1 MHYALS
7 RKASDIHL
15 TIQDHQLFIQLRIE
29 EKIVPLVQDIWDPKL
44 FEYIKFLSG
53 FDLTN
58 PFLPQ
63 SGQFT
68 WDTKD
73 KKVFCRFSVIPNTE
87 LQTGVIRILN
97 TGVNFE
103 IEQLTE
109 KKDHQDF
116 LKSLVHARQGLVIT
130 CGPTNSGKTTTL
142 HAIVHSIAIRSQHKV
157 VSLEDPIEI
166 EDPSYL
172 QLQINEEIGFT
183 YEKGIEELLRHDPDV
198 ILIGETRNAY
208 TAKMVIR
215 TALTGA
221 LAFTTLHASNTLEA
235 IGRLK
240 DLGIS
245 EYDLKNTLTALI
257 SQRLYTTGKGKECI
271 YEILAGK
278 DLQFVLTHQ
287 RYPKGFNTL
296 ADEIKEALVSKR
308 IQDAQAIHDLE
319 DFQRGNGT
327 VHDVDGKRIGYT
339 FHD

>member
-1 MHYALS
+1 M
-7 RKASDIHL
+7 
-15 TIQDHQLFIQLRIE
+15 
-29 EKIVPLVQDIWDPKL
+29 
-44 FEYIKFLSG
+44 
-53 FDLTN
+53 
-58 PFLPQ
+58 
-63 SGQFT
+63 
-68 WDTKD
+68 
-73 KKVFCRFSVIPNTE
+73 
-87 LQTGVIRILN
+87 
-97 TGVNFE
+97 
-103 IEQLTE
+103 
-109 KKDHQDF
+109 
-116 LKSLVHARQGLVIT
+116 
-130 CGPTNSGKTTTL
+130 
-142 HAIVHSIAIRSQHKV
+142 
-157 VSLEDPIEI
+157 
-166 EDPSYL
+166 
-172 QLQINEEIGFT
+172 
-183 YEKGIEELLRHDPDV
+183 

-287 RYPKGFNTL
+287 RYPEGFSTL
-296 ADEIKEALVSKR
+296 ADEIEEALVSKR